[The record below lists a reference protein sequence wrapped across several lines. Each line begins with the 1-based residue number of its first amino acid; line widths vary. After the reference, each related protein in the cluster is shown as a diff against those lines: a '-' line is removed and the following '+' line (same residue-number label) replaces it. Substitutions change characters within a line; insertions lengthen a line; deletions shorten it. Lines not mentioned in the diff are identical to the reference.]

1 MNGNRLVVR
10 LQRTFAWV
18 LTALVTALLA
28 LTVAMF
34 VIGRGSY
41 GWSLFVGVPYFV
53 GFFSSTIL
61 SFRGPRCLSYCLGIA
76 AAVSGVLALG
86 FLVLGMEGVI
96 CVLLAVPLG
105 IPIALLGAWM
115 AYLILRSRFAPPTA
129 AVTLVVIALS
139 LGAWA
144 ETNLRRVSPVYTVS
158 DSIRI
163 S

>member
-1 MNGNRLVVR
+1 
-10 LQRTFAWV
+10 
-18 LTALVTALLA
+18 
-28 LTVAMF
+28 
-34 VIGRGSY
+34 
-41 GWSLFVGVPYFV
+41 
-53 GFFSSTIL
+53 
-61 SFRGPRCLSYCLGIA
+61 
-76 AAVSGVLALG
+76 
-86 FLVLGMEGVI
+86 
-96 CVLLAVPLG
+96 AVPLG

-163 S
+163 SATPEKVWNSLITMGPLGQPRDLLFRMGVACPQRVDIYGSGVGAMRVCTLTTGQLREHITDWKPGRLLRWTSISTPPPMKEL